1 MTIRKNTVVSLHYKM
16 FDADGKLLDETTEPI
31 EYLHG
36 GYDGIFPLVEEM
48 LEGREIGE
56 EIEVMLQADDA
67 FGKYE
72 PKLLRVDDVSVFP
85 VEVEPGML
93 FEADDPEF
101 GEVIIYRVIGIKNGK
116 VMVDGNH
123 PLAGMSIRFKGLVDS
138 VREASA
144 EEIAHGHVH
153 GAHGHHH

>member
-16 FDADGKLLDETTEPI
+16 FDANGKLLDKTTEPI

-48 LEGREIGE
+48 LEGKEIGD
-56 EIEVMLQADDA
+56 EIEIMLQADDA
-67 FGKYE
+67 FGE
-72 PKLLRVDDVSVFP
+72 HDTGLVRIEDASVFP

-101 GEVIIYRVIGIKNGK
+101 GGVMIYRVMWVKDGK

-123 PLAGMSIRFKGLVDS
+123 PLAGMSIRFKGLVNS

>member
-1 MTIRKNTVVSLHYKM
+1 M
-16 FDADGKLLDETTEPI
+16 
-31 EYLHG
+31 
-36 GYDGIFPLVEEM
+36 
-48 LEGREIGE
+48 
-56 EIEVMLQADDA
+56 
-67 FGKYE
+67 
-72 PKLLRVDDVSVFP
+72 FP
-85 VEVEPGML
+85 VEVEPGIL

-144 EEIAHGHVH
+144 EEIAHGHIH